1 MIISPGR
8 NPTTHPSVISL
19 QGEPLNF
26 VTETRLLGIQVDN
39 CLSWT
44 KHIDVIVRKVSQ
56 KVGVLRRT
64 FRQLSKLA
72 RRQYILSVV
81 LPDILYC
88 ICSFVT
94 LITAKDHNRLVS
106 VYNRAIRAACGA
118 SSRDSISGLLKN
130 LDVKPLDYYFL
141 VSTGKFIF
149 INHILRPLPVFTS
162 LFPAPQSTRST
173 RNRDTHDIPYLKC
186 RTTLGQKSF
195 VLRAALFFNA
205 LPNDLKSSLF
215 TSQFDRGFKRLL
227 DDPVWF
233 ERYRAILFDNVGNV

>member
-1 MIISPGR
+1 MINVKKSGVMIISPDR

-19 QGEPLNF
+19 QDEPLNF

-81 LPDILYC
+81 LPDTLYC
-88 ICSFVT
+88 ICSFIT

-118 SSRDSISGLLKN
+118 SSRDSISDLLKT
-130 LDVKPLDYYFL
+130 LMLSPWTTIFWCQLGSSFSLIKLSPFL
-141 VSTGKFIF
+141 HLSQ
-149 INHILRPLPVFTS
+149 
-162 LFPAPQSTRST
+162 APSHS
-173 RNRDTHDIPYLKC
+173 
-186 RTTLGQKSF
+186 
-195 VLRAALFFNA
+195 
-205 LPNDLKSSLF
+205 
-215 TSQFDRGFKRLL
+215 
-227 DDPVWF
+227 
-233 ERYRAILFDNVGNV
+233 